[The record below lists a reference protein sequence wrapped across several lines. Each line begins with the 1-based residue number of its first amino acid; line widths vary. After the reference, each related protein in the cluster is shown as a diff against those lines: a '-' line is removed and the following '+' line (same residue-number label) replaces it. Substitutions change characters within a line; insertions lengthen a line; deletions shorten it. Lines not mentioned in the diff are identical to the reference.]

1 MQHDCKH
8 CGNCCVIHWGSFG
21 ATNEDVSRWINEGR
35 VDILDHITA
44 NLDNSNDEPYLF
56 VTRICPFLEKDVK
69 NLHYCR
75 INDTKPYYCRNYP
88 DDGFCE
94 YVAEGIVADSD

>member
-8 CGNCCVIHWGSFG
+8 CGKCCVIHWGTFG
-21 ATNEDVSRWINEGR
+21 ATNDDVSIWINEGR
-35 VDILDHITA
+35 VDILNYVTA

-56 VTRICPFLEKDVK
+56 VTRICPFLEKDGQ
-69 NLHYCR
+69 NLHYCM

-94 YVAEGIVADSD
+94 HVGEGIVADSD